1 MIKSLV
7 LAFLLLFQSS
17 DCAFTQSVEV
27 RQLCKRAQK
36 LESNLS
42 KMQETLQSLNKQE
55 KMSLPSVVN
64 VYEILSRY
72 CTVLASI
79 QRFSN
84 LLIVSKYQDK
94 SDFIR
99 CSIIIK
105 GFADYFKMISLKL
118 GRESTELIKLQR
130 EKNKLRDSYTQAL
143 ENYTEV
149 CKKIEEETK
158 KLASGREENVIQNDV
173 VYHIATKSE
182 SIEELD
188 AELEAENIVGVLRN
202 DKVWTSLSLVYPV
215 NGRIVSE
222 FGDRGDDDSMICYMG
237 FETNRGAIVTSPV
250 KGLVV
255 FSGDFLNYHN
265 MVIISNGEYRVFLYG
280 MKKVFATTGDVVEIG
295 DYIGKMDEESKD
307 LPIVKMELRKSGE
320 PLDPRHW
327 LLQTIEK
334 GKR

>member
-1 MIKSLV
+1 MIRSLV
-7 LAFLLLFQSS
+7 LAFLLLFQST
-17 DCAFTQSVEV
+17 DCAFTQSVRI
-27 RQLCKRAQK
+27 RQLCKEAQK
-36 LESNLS
+36 LESDLS
-42 KMQETLQSLNKQE
+42 KMQETLQRLNKQE

-84 LLIVSKYQDK
+84 LLIISKYQDR

-105 GFADYFKMISLKL
+105 GFADYFKTISLKL
-118 GRESTELIKLQR
+118 GRESTELAKLQR
-130 EKNKLRDSYTQAL
+130 EKSKLSDAYAQAL
-143 ENYTEV
+143 TNYASV
-149 CKKIEEETK
+149 CKDIEEETN

-202 DKVWTSLSLVYPV
+202 DKVWTNLSLVYPA

-222 FGDRGDDDSMICYMG
+222 FGDRGEDDSMICYMG
-237 FETNRGAIVTSPV
+237 FETNRGAIVTSPA

-255 FSGDFLNYHN
+255 FSGDFLNYQN

-280 MKKVFATTGDVVEIG
+280 MKKVFAATGDVVEVG

-334 GKR
+334 GKK